1 MRICGVVRLADNL
14 IFVILLKME
23 GQSKKKSWKDRL
35 RTRFRMVVMDDS
47 TFEERV
53 SVTLTPLGILVAI
66 SAITIVMTALVVSLI
81 AFTPIREYIPGYAD
95 VGMQQDLIELNEKT
109 DSLVR
114 EAEANEQY
122 LANIKK
128 ILRGNDTAVIVQNPT
143 DTTKKYEKLDF
154 SRSPEDS
161 ALRDEFENSDQYSL
175 AIGVARKT
183 GISGY
188 FFFAPVKGSITSSFN
203 LAEEH
208 FGVDVASSENESVK
222 ATLDGTVISSGWNP
236 EDGYVIQVQ
245 HSNNLISVYKH
256 NAALLKKTGQ
266 FVKAGEPIAII
277 GNSGEHSTGPHVHF
291 EIWYN
296 GAPVDPQEYVVF

>member
-1 MRICGVVRLADNL
+1 
-14 IFVILLKME
+14 ME

-53 SVTLTPLGILVAI
+53 SVTLTPLGILVAL

-109 DSLVR
+109 DSLTR

-128 ILRGNDTAVIVQNPT
+128 ILKGNDTAVIVQNPT
-143 DTTKKYEKLDF
+143 DTTKKYENLNF

-175 AIGVARKT
+175 AIGVTRKT

>member
-1 MRICGVVRLADNL
+1 
-14 IFVILLKME
+14 ME

-95 VGMQQDLIELNEKT
+95 VGMQQDLIALNEKT
-109 DSLVR
+109 DSLAR

-128 ILRGNDTAVIVQNPT
+128 ILKGNDTAVIVQNPT
-143 DTTKKYEKLDF
+143 DTTKKYENLNF

-175 AIGVARKT
+175 AIGVTRKT

>member
-1 MRICGVVRLADNL
+1 MSPATP
-14 IFVILLKME
+14 
-23 GQSKKKSWKDRL
+23 KKKSWKDRL
-35 RTRFRMVVMDDS
+35 RIRYRMVVMDDD

-53 SVTLTPLGILVAI
+53 SVTLTPLGILVAL

-81 AFTPIREYIPGYAD
+81 AFTPVREYIPGYAD
-95 VGMQQDLIELNEKT
+95 VGMQEDLIALTEKT
-109 DSLVR
+109 DSLM
-114 EAEANEQY
+114 AEANARQEY
-122 LANIKK
+122 LNNLTN
-128 ILRGNDTAVIVQNPT
+128 ILRGNDTAVNIQNPT
-143 DTTKKYEKLDF
+143 DTSKKYDNLDYA
-154 SRSPEDS
+154 RSPEDS
-161 ALRDEFENSDQYSL
+161 ALREEIETGDEYSL
-175 AIGVARKT
+175 ALGVTKKT

-188 FFFAPVKGSITSSFN
+188 FFFAPVKGSVTSSFN

-208 FGVDVASSENESVK
+208 YGVDVASSENESVK
-222 ATLDGTVISSGWNP
+222 ATLDGTIISAGWNP
-236 EDGYVIQVQ
+236 EDGYVIQIQ

-277 GNSGEHSTGPHVHF
+277 GSSGEHSTGPHVHF

>member
-1 MRICGVVRLADNL
+1 
-14 IFVILLKME
+14 ME
-23 GQSKKKSWKDRL
+23 GQSKKRSWKDRL

-95 VGMQQDLIELNEKT
+95 VGMQQDLIALNEKT

-128 ILRGNDTAVIVQNPT
+128 ILKGNDTAVIVQNPT
-143 DTTKKYEKLDF
+143 DTTKKYANLNF
-154 SRSPEDS
+154 ARSPEDS
-161 ALRDEFENSDQYSL
+161 VLRDEFENSDQYSL
-175 AIGVARKT
+175 AIGVARKS

>member
-1 MRICGVVRLADNL
+1 MRLADNV

-23 GQSKKKSWKDRL
+23 GQSKKRSWKDRL

-95 VGMQQDLIELNEKT
+95 VGMQQDLIALNEKT

-128 ILRGNDTAVIVQNPT
+128 ILKGNDTAVIVQNPT
-143 DTTKKYEKLDF
+143 DTTKKYANLNF
-154 SRSPEDS
+154 ARSPEDS
-161 ALRDEFENSDQYSL
+161 VLRDEFENSDQYSL
-175 AIGVARKT
+175 AIGVARKS

>member
-1 MRICGVVRLADNL
+1 
-14 IFVILLKME
+14 ME
-23 GQSKKKSWKDRL
+23 GQGKKRSWKDRL

-122 LANIKK
+122 LANLKK
-128 ILRGNDTAVIVQNPT
+128 ILKGNDTAVIVQNPT
-143 DTTKKYEKLDF
+143 DTTKKYENLNF

-175 AIGVARKT
+175 AIGVTRKT

>member
-1 MRICGVVRLADNL
+1 
-14 IFVILLKME
+14 
-23 GQSKKKSWKDRL
+23 
-35 RTRFRMVVMDDS
+35 MDDD

-53 SVTLTPLGILVAI
+53 SVTLTPLGILVAV
-66 SAITIVMTALVVSLI
+66 SAITIVMTAIVVGLI
-81 AFTPIREYIPGYAD
+81 AFTPVREYIPGYAD
-95 VGMQQDLIELNEKT
+95 MGMEKDMITLTEKT
-109 DSLVR
+109 DSLMY
-114 EAEANEQY
+114 EANAQKLY
-122 LANIKK
+122 LDNLKK
-128 ILRGNDTAVIVQNPT
+128 ILQGNDTAVNIQNPT
-143 DTTKKYEKLDF
+143 DTTKKYDKLDYT
-154 SRSPEDS
+154 RSPEDS
-161 ALRDEFENSDQYSL
+161 ALRSEMETGDEYSL
-175 AIGVARKT
+175 ALGVTRKT

-188 FFFAPVKGSITSSFN
+188 FFFAPVKGSVTSSFN

-208 FGVDVASSENESVK
+208 FGVDVASADNESVK
-222 ATLDGTVISSGWNP
+222 ATLDGTIISAGWSP

-277 GNSGEHSTGPHVHF
+277 GSSGEHSTGPHVHF

>member
-1 MRICGVVRLADNL
+1 
-14 IFVILLKME
+14 ME
-23 GQSKKKSWKDRL
+23 GQNKKKSWKDRL

-95 VGMQQDLIELNEKT
+95 VGMQQDLIALNEKT

-128 ILRGNDTAVIVQNPT
+128 ILKGNDTAVIVQNPT
-143 DTTKKYEKLDF
+143 DTTKKYENLSF

-175 AIGVARKT
+175 AIGVTRKT

>member
-1 MRICGVVRLADNL
+1 
-14 IFVILLKME
+14 ME

-109 DSLVR
+109 DSLAR

-128 ILRGNDTAVIVQNPT
+128 ILKGNDTAVIVQNPT
-143 DTTKKYEKLDF
+143 DTTKKYENLNF

-175 AIGVARKT
+175 AIGVTRKT

>member
-1 MRICGVVRLADNL
+1 MRLADNL

-23 GQSKKKSWKDRL
+23 GQGKKRSWKDRL

-53 SVTLTPLGILVAI
+53 SVTLTPLGILVAL

-122 LANIKK
+122 LANLKK
-128 ILRGNDTAVIVQNPT
+128 ILKGNDTAVIVQNPT
-143 DTTKKYEKLDF
+143 DTTKKYENLNF

-175 AIGVARKT
+175 AIGVTRKT

>member
-1 MRICGVVRLADNL
+1 
-14 IFVILLKME
+14 ME
-23 GQSKKKSWKDRL
+23 GQSKKRSWKDRL

-53 SVTLTPLGILVAI
+53 SVTLTPLGILVAL

-95 VGMQQDLIELNEKT
+95 VGMQQDLIALNEKT
-109 DSLVR
+109 DSLFR

-122 LANIKK
+122 LANLKK
-128 ILRGNDTAVIVQNPT
+128 ILKGNDTAVIVQNPT

-175 AIGVARKT
+175 ALGVARKT

-208 FGVDVASSENESVK
+208 FGVDVASTDNESVK

-277 GNSGEHSTGPHVHF
+277 GNSGEHSSGPHVHF